1 MNEAEK
7 EQYRR
12 YVEGWQHAG
21 PELERIRREELRAM
35 DDRMDLDGMDALADI
50 GVRYGTPRTTSGLVE
65 MQKWFME
72 LARQQGLLSPTVG
85 NPPGEYQAGTGKS
98 GGPTSASAGI
108 GRDRAH
114 SSRNRGFIKPDR
126 EP

>member
-65 MQKWFME
+65 MQKWFMKF
-72 LARQQGLLSPTVG
+72 ARQQGLLSPSVG
-85 NPPGEYQAGTGKS
+85 EPPTRYGDEDSPPQVKA
-98 GGPTSASAGI
+98 
-108 GRDRAH
+108 
-114 SSRNRGFIKPDR
+114 
-126 EP
+126 